1 MEHRAEHLII
11 ADELGNLSHLA
22 LLYKYIKV
30 SKLTTY
36 IIIQNK
42 IMPDVGADLLPCP
55 ALGGTKISATLFY

>member
-1 MEHRAEHLII
+1 MAQSGTSDSRGAGRPH
-11 ADELGNLSHLA
+11 SHLS

-55 ALGGTKISATLFY
+55 ALEGTKISATLLY